1 MSEFPYFLLVTLLI
15 LREDG
20 LRGLDSALIVTNR
33 DVDNFVEDAQ
43 QLPELIH
50 QQFLKTDVT
59 ESVAVFTLKVYVR
72 DAASRQGLKGASVE
86 LFVNYVLSSSTLTS
100 EDGSAVLR
108 VPYSPQQSVTIV
120 GSLNGYV
127 LTPLPWK
134 ASKMPIFSS
143 VTLSLV
149 SQTQGNIWLFED
161 SVLITGKISESLP
174 NVQFQKN
181 LLTVPE
187 CNISTITAYLTVP
200 QPTAEKSIF
209 YNTMGVLISKS
220 GYRSIE
226 LKPVAAVSVELSC
239 KSREVQV
246 TGPIQISLLLPD
258 NSGLSVSDPVPAWAF
273 DSKAGAWVNQGL
285 GIVTRQD
292 GALVWSYTAPHLGFW
307 IAAPFPSSSGLMGS
321 ASHMDFHQHAY
332 LLMAV
337 LSGGILIVSGIL
349 MVLLCDCRCFSCVQ
363 PPKRTKDI
371 HMDLFKRDQTTST
384 NSMYQQQF
392 SFKDSDGYEDTT
404 QKADVSNFNL
414 QTNFSTHSNGRKLNH
429 YVDSRK
435 LPGAHQ
441 LYDNIG
447 NVAQQAFTASYAPH
461 YINACQAV
469 RPEGGSDQTRAP
481 VALSEKVLLSE
492 RVAHVYHQP
501 VAVLQAAELLLSAEQ
516 PSRSMPATLPRPGA
530 GCEAQAEGLRK
541 DNLTQTHPRAP
552 PLSETHRQRSEE
564 QQASE
569 GSKGS
574 RSSARAWGHFNTLL
588 ESVSVPGT
596 LNEAAVMGPLCSDH
610 QGTSEQNLR
619 ELSKSKP
626 SPHPRAWFVSL
637 EGKPVAQIRHSVLD
651 LHKCLHKA
659 SERRNTSLD
668 SGVDMNEHVAGGG
681 SRKMERERTFV
692 RSTAPSSGGGRTQ
705 RLCSANDDVDLSS
718 SESATTCTPEDPSLR
733 SLLDGAGGAVPDIP
747 EEQDGGADTSSAQED
762 SESRSTPSPRRL
774 RKPKDKRRADRQ
786 RSTWLMKEERPL
798 MKLN

>member
-1 MSEFPYFLLVTLLI
+1 MSEFPYFLVVTLLI
-15 LREDG
+15 LSEDG
-20 LRGLDSALIVTNR
+20 LRGLDSALVVTNR

-59 ESVAVFTLKVYVR
+59 ESVAVFTLKVHVR

-307 IAAPFPSSSGLMGS
+307 IAAPFPSSSGLMGP

-337 LSGGILIVSGIL
+337 LSGVILIVSGIL
-349 MVLLCDCRCFSCVQ
+349 MVLLCDC
-363 PPKRTKDI
+363 
-371 HMDLFKRDQTTST
+371 
-384 NSMYQQQF
+384 
-392 SFKDSDGYEDTT
+392 
-404 QKADVSNFNL
+404 
-414 QTNFSTHSNGRKLNH
+414 
-429 YVDSRK
+429 SRK

-461 YINACQAV
+461 FINACQAV
-469 RPEGGSDQTRAP
+469 RPEGGSDQTRVP
-481 VALSEKVLLSE
+481 VALSEKVFLSE
-492 RVAHVYHQP
+492 RVVHVYNQP
-501 VAVLQAAELLLSAEQ
+501 VALLQAAELLLSAEQ
-516 PSRSMPATLPRPGA
+516 PSSSMPATLPRPGA
-530 GCEAQAEGLRK
+530 GYEAQAEALSK
-541 DNLTQTHPRAP
+541 DNLTQTYPRAP

-659 SERRNTSLD
+659 SERKNTSLD

-692 RSTAPSSGGGRTQ
+692 RSTVPSSGGGRTQ
-705 RLCSANDDVDLSS
+705 RLCSANDDVDLTS
-718 SESATTCTPEDPSLR
+718 SESATTTTCTPEDPSLR
-733 SLLDGAGGAVPDIP
+733 SLMDGAGAAVPDIP

-774 RKPKDKRRADRQ
+774 RKPKDKRRADRK